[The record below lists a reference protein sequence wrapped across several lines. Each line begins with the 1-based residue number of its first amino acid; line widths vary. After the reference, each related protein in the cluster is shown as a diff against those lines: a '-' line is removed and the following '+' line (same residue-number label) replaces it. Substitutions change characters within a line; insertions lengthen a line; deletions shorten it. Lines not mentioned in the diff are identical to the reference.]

1 MRLKGIMAA
10 WMIMLML
17 AVGMQGLPAAGAA
30 ITDVTVE
37 KARELIQERSGKAD
51 FVVLDVRTPGEFAG
65 GRLPGAVNLDIQ
77 ASDFETRLATLDRGK
92 SYLVYCRTGNRSA
105 RAIQVM
111 QRLGFR
117 SVYHMSEGIVGWERK
132 GFPVSRAS

>member
-1 MRLKGIMAA
+1 MAA
-10 WMIMLML
+10 WAILLML
-17 AVGMQGLPAAGAA
+17 AVGMQGRLAGGAA

-37 KARELIQERSGKAD
+37 QARHLIQERSGKAD

-65 GRLPGAVNLDIQ
+65 GRLPGAVNLDVQ
-77 ASDFETRLATLDRGK
+77 ASDFEPRLGALDRGK
-92 SYLVYCRTGNRSA
+92 TYLVYCRTGNRSA
-105 RAIQVM
+105 KAIQVM

-117 SVYHMSEGIVGWERK
+117 LVYHMSEGIVGWEKK